1 VSPALRISV
10 VVPSF
15 ERHDSMERLL
25 LQLAKQELAPDAME
39 VVVVD
44 DGSKTDPSGRF
55 RALPLPYPLT
65 VIRQANAGA
74 AAARH
79 RGVLE
84 ARAPVVLFLDDDMQ
98 VGPGVV
104 AAHLAIHDRD
114 PKAVVLGRIT
124 PDPAMAF
131 DLFERFHA
139 RVLERFADDVR
150 AGRVRIRGTNV
161 YTGNLSL
168 RRDAYLRV
176 GGFDHSFG
184 HSEDAELG
192 VRLEKDGA
200 SFYVTEEGGSIHS
213 SDRASLEGW
222 RRRSKKYGVF
232 DTRIAKKHPDVPD
245 ADPWR
250 YFRSLS
256 RLSRPVLAASVVAP
270 SAAEK
275 VATAVLRVAY
285 ALDGVGLERVALAGT
300 TLAYGIEYA
309 RGMRE
314 EAGTLAGAACGW
326 ADYTAKV
333 GPRSAGER
341 AAMAAVRAARD
352 VAEDHRTMRRYDEK
366 YGGAE
371 RSSGDLPKD
380 AVRRI
385 GFQMMV
391 AIRAMQFFRDAGMT
405 PLAMVTSRLVRH
417 AYGSDV
423 HWDAHF
429 DPGVMIVHGM
439 GLCISGK
446 ARVASDVILFQHVTL
461 GESVHPETRIGG
473 APILGRGVHVGAGAT
488 LIGPITVGEGSK
500 IMAGCVVR
508 ESIPADSVVTAPE
521 PAVAPRVSARK
532 RTGGRGA

>member
-1 VSPALRISV
+1 MTRVPRISV
-10 VVPSF
+10 VAPSYN
-15 ERHDSMERLL
+15 RHDSLERLL
-25 LQLAKQELAPDAME
+25 LQLAKQDLDAGDLE

-44 DGSKTDPSGRF
+44 DGSKTDPTERL
-55 RALPLPYPLT
+55 RALPLPYALT
-65 VIRQANAGA
+65 VVRQENAGA

-84 ARAPVVLFLDDDMQ
+84 AKAPVVLFLDDDMQ
-98 VGPGVV
+98 IGPGVV
-104 AAHLAIHDRD
+104 AAHLSIHDRD
-114 PKAVVLGRIT
+114 PSAVVLGRIA
-124 PDPAMAF
+124 PDPNMTF

-139 RVLERFADDVR
+139 RVLERFPEDVR

-168 RRDAYLRV
+168 KRDAYLRV

-200 SFYVTEEGGSIHS
+200 TFHVTEEGGSIHS

-222 RRRSKKYGVF
+222 RRRSKKYGIF
-232 DTRIAKKHPDVPD
+232 DTRISKKHPDVPE

-250 YFRSLS
+250 YFRSLN
-256 RLSRPVLAASVVAP
+256 RVSRPVLAASLVAP
-270 SAAEK
+270 RAAEK
-275 VATAVLRVAY
+275 LATAVLGAAY
-285 ALDGVGLERVALAGT
+285 AFDRVGIERVALAGT

-314 EAGTLAGAACGW
+314 EAGTLASAAAGW

-333 GPRSAGER
+333 GARSLAER

-352 VAEDHRTMRRYDEK
+352 AAQDHATMRRYDEK

-371 RSSGDLPKD
+371 RSTGELPKD
-380 AVRRI
+380 AVKRI

-391 AIRAMQFFRDAGMT
+391 ALRTMQFFRDAGAT
-405 PLAMVTSRLVRH
+405 PLAMVTSRMVRH
-417 AYGSDV
+417 LYGSDI
-423 HWDAHF
+423 HWDAKF

-461 GESVHPETRIGG
+461 GESVHPETRING
-473 APILGRGVHVGAGAT
+473 APAVGRGVHVGAGAT

-500 IMAGCVVR
+500 IMASCVVR
-508 ESIPADSVVTAPE
+508 ESVPPESVVTAPE
-521 PAVAPRVSARK
+521 PHVAPRVAPKK
-532 RTGGRGA
+532 RAGGRGA